1 MSDTTQALADLEALS
16 DENITCRKQ
25 VYIIHNM
32 CYNTIDSILF
42 LKFIAFLLVIY
53 ALQLHRSVGAAIAAM
68 GPDKFLRLL
77 PLQLDSADFSKAQ
90 VWLLPILRQNII
102 GSELKYF
109 SDKIVPVI
117 RSLQDKIK
125 KVL

>member
-1 MSDTTQALADLEALS
+1 MSDTIQALADLEALS

-25 VYIIHNM
+25 VYIIHYVFKHN
-32 CYNTIDSILF
+32 CSILF
-42 LKFIAFLLVIY
+42 LKFIVFFLVIY
-53 ALQLHRSVGAAIAAM
+53 DLQLHRSVGAAIAAM
-68 GPDKFLRLL
+68 GPDKFLKLL
-77 PLQLDSADFSKAQ
+77 PLQLDSADFSNAR

-117 RSLQDKIK
+117 RSLEDKIK
-125 KVL
+125 KV